1 MVTQVFFAVNQLGVF
16 MKYIFI
22 LLMAIDLSACITTPQ
37 VKSSEVAQAQ
47 NYQFAGDNESTKIT
61 GLLEKYGND
70 WAYHGAFLT
79 VKIGNEEVIVRKP
92 VDRYNFSGEVG
103 GNTYRDKKV
112 SASCIGYAVTDRW
125 TDVHC
130 TVFVGN
136 EQTVT
141 LTF

>member
-1 MVTQVFFAVNQLGVF
+1 
-16 MKYIFI
+16 MKYFLV
-22 LLMAIDLSACITTPQ
+22 LLIAIGLPACISTPE
-37 VKSSEVAQAQ
+37 VKNREVSPVQS
-47 NYQFAGDNESTKIT
+47 YHFEGDDTSTKIT

-79 VKIGNEEVIVRKP
+79 VQIGSEKVIVRKP
-92 VDRYNFSGEVG
+92 VDRYNFSGEIG
-103 GNTYRDKKV
+103 GGTYRDKKV
-112 SASCIGYAVTDRW
+112 SASCVGYAVTDRW
-125 TDVHC
+125 TDVRC

>member
-1 MVTQVFFAVNQLGVF
+1 
-16 MKYIFI
+16 MKYILI
-22 LLMAIDLSACITTPQ
+22 LLTALSLTACISMPE
-37 VKSSEVAQAQ
+37 VKNREVSPAQS
-47 NYQFAGDNESTKIT
+47 YHFEGDDESTKIT

-79 VKIGNEEVIVRKP
+79 VQIGSEKVIVRKP
-92 VDRYNFSGEVG
+92 VDRYNFSGEIG
-103 GNTYRDKKV
+103 GGTYRDKKV

-125 TDVHC
+125 TDVRC

>member
-1 MVTQVFFAVNQLGVF
+1 MKVL
-16 MKYIFI
+16 MKYILI
-22 LLMAIDLSACITTPQ
+22 LLMALSLAACISTPE
-37 VKSSEVAQAQ
+37 VKNREVSPAQS
-47 NYQFAGDNESTKIT
+47 YHFEGDDESTKIS

-79 VKIGNEEVIVRKP
+79 VKIGSEAVIVRKP
-92 VDRYNFSGEVG
+92 VDRYDFSGVIG

-112 SASCIGYAVTDRW
+112 SASCVGYAVTDRW
-125 TDVHC
+125 TDVRC
-130 TVFVGN
+130 TVFVGD

>member
-1 MVTQVFFAVNQLGVF
+1 
-16 MKYIFI
+16 MKTLFI
-22 LLMAIDLSACITTPQ
+22 LVVAISLTACISTPE
-37 VKSSEVAQAQ
+37 VKNREVAPAQ
-47 NYQFAGDNESTKIT
+47 SYQFEGDDQSTKIT

-79 VKIGNEEVIVRKP
+79 VQIGSEKVIVRKP
-92 VDRYNFSGEVG
+92 VDKYNFSGEVG
-103 GNTYRDKKV
+103 GGIYRDKKV
-112 SASCIGYAVTDRW
+112 SASCVSYAVTDRW
-125 TDVHC
+125 TDVRC

>member
-1 MVTQVFFAVNQLGVF
+1 
-16 MKYIFI
+16 MKYLFI
-22 LLMAIDLSACITTPQ
+22 LIVAALLPGCISTPE
-37 VKSSEVAQAQ
+37 VKNREVSPAQS
-47 NYQFAGDNESTKIT
+47 YHFKGDDTSTKIT

-79 VKIGNEEVIVRKP
+79 VQIGSEKVIVRKP
-92 VDRYNFSGEVG
+92 VDNYNFSGEVG
-103 GNTYRDKKV
+103 GGTYRDKKV

-125 TDVHC
+125 TDVRC

-141 LTF
+141 LIF